1 MRFVLD
7 GARIADRAALHRALA
22 EGLRFPEWYGG
33 NLDALHDCLTD
44 ISKPVEIEIRNTRA
58 LEAALGGYA
67 RAFRRALT
75 DSAAENENLRV
86 SFREADGSPL
96 LI

>member
-7 GARIADRAALHRALA
+7 GARIPDRAALHCALA

-33 NLDALHDCLTD
+33 NLDALYDCLTD
-44 ISKPVEIEIRNTRA
+44 ISEPAEIEIRNTCA
-58 LEAALGGYA
+58 LEAVLGSYA

-86 SFREADGSPL
+86 IFREAD
-96 LI
+96 